1 VISSREPS
9 TARQS
14 VRAGKKN
21 RRVASVEP
29 RSSRLEKRR
38 RSTRAITIA
47 TGLLAGLAVVAGIG
61 VGFRSRLAKAEA
73 LSLQKIEIRGNAR
86 APKDQI
92 LALAGVHTGQ
102 NLLSVDPEEVAAGV
116 ARHPWVKSA
125 HAERRFP
132 GELSIEVVEHDPRL
146 LVALGNVYYANAE
159 GEVVKRQAP
168 GEHEALPLVTGLSR
182 AEVERGDGRAQ
193 ARLRDAVGF
202 LADLRAVT
210 GAGPV
215 EVDEIHLDAVQG
227 LSFVPAGDTIQ
238 VHVGRPPYK
247 EKLEKLEEVRRVL
260 TERGAKPLE
269 ITLGGERR
277 PERVVAR
284 LAEAH
289 EDHKAEK

>member
-1 VISSREPS
+1 LLGLGVI
-9 TARQS
+9 A
-14 VRAGKKN
+14 
-21 RRVASVEP
+21 
-29 RSSRLEKRR
+29 
-38 RSTRAITIA
+38 
-47 TGLLAGLAVVAGIG
+47 G
-61 VGFRSRLAKAEA
+61 VGFGFKSRLAKAEA
-73 LSLQKIEIRGNAR
+73 LSLEKIEIHGNTR
-86 APKDQI
+86 AAKEQ
-92 LALAGVHTGQ
+92 LVALAGVHAGQ
-102 NLLSVDPEEVAAGV
+102 NLLSIDPEEVAAGV

-132 GELSIEVVEHDPRL
+132 RELSIGVVEHDPRL

-159 GEVVKRQAP
+159 GEIVKRQAP
-168 GEHEALPLVTGLSR
+168 GEHESLPLVTGLSR

-193 ARLRDAVGF
+193 ARLRDAIGF

-210 GAGPV
+210 GAGPA
-215 EVDEIHLDAVQG
+215 EVDEIHLDSVQG

-260 TERGAKPLE
+260 AERGGKPLE

-284 LAEAH
+284 LAEARDA
-289 EDHKAEK
+289 EHKTGK